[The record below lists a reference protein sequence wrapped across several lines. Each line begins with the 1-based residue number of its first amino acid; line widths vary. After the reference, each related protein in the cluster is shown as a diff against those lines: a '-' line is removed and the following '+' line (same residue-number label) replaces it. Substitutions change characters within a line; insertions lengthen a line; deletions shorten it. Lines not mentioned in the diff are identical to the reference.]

1 MKILKESKR
10 NISKHRNVVA
20 AILLFVFMLSLSS
33 AVYANSYHTTVSF
46 KNSYSGKT
54 REFNGQNIMYSAT
67 MKSSKKNDKGTYD
80 IALDRE
86 SGIWAF
92 EVGRK
97 TLNRVGDG
105 TAKWSNVGSGKYRLS
120 FYKLSDGVEL
130 SSDNI
135 IIKNY

>member
-1 MKILKESKR
+1 MKILKKLKM
-10 NISKHRNVVA
+10 NISKNRNIAA

-33 AVYANSYHTTVSF
+33 AVYANSYQTTVSF

-67 MKSSKKNDKGTYD
+67 MKSSKKNDKGTYE
-80 IALDRE
+80 IALDRA

-97 TLNRVGDG
+97 TLNRVGNG
-105 TAKWSNVGSGKYRLS
+105 TAKWSNVGSGKYRVS
-120 FYKLSDGVEL
+120 FYKSSDGVEL